1 MNKEIEKYLSELE
14 AKGYSKDLRRSSE
27 RVLNNLQLYL
37 QEAWLIKRWNE
48 AEETHLNSYLVHLK
62 KYTDQKASSLR
73 QTVSRIRRFFQ
84 WLYTSN
90 KVLANIAETFD
101 LPKAGHTLPHVP
113 TEAEISKIIEQC
125 DTEKAI
131 GVRNRSILETLYA
144 CGIRHG
150 ELYRLNMRDF
160 DGRTLRIREGKGKR
174 ERIVPLTDDRHGMAG
189 KIYCDGTSRAYER
202 SVLGKGPKPE
212 EKTGHESVRFVPVG
226 HGQKALLSADMEHR
240 KERFGSG
247 HDQRDR
253 SHLPPRLRDA
263 SSPPRSEPPP
273 HPETAR
279 TREPRHDT
287 NIHARRDLGHKKSGR
302 QSN

>member
-125 DTEKAI
+125 DTDKAI
-131 GVRNRSILETLYA
+131 GVRDRSILETLYA
-144 CGIRHG
+144 
-150 ELYRLNMRDF
+150 
-160 DGRTLRIREGKGKR
+160 
-174 ERIVPLTDDRHGMAG
+174 
-189 KIYCDGTSRAYER
+189 
-202 SVLGKGPKPE
+202 
-212 EKTGHESVRFVPVG
+212 
-226 HGQKALLSADMEHR
+226 LS
-240 KERFGSG
+240 
-247 HDQRDR
+247 
-253 SHLPPRLRDA
+253 L
-263 SSPPRSEPPP
+263 
-273 HPETAR
+273 
-279 TREPRHDT
+279 
-287 NIHARRDLGHKKSGR
+287 IHI
-302 QSN
+302 

>member
-125 DTEKAI
+125 DTDKAI
-131 GVRNRSILETLYA
+131 GVRDRSILETLYA

-174 ERIVPLTDDRHGMAG
+174 THRSPDRKRSPMDREIYRHIARRTD
-189 KIYCDGTSRAYER
+189 ER
-202 SVLGKGPKPE
+202 SLLGKRPKPE
-212 EKTGHESVRFVPVG
+212 EKTGHESDSFVPFRY
-226 HGQKALLSADMEHR
+226 GQA
-240 KERFGSG
+240 
-247 HDQRDR
+247 
-253 SHLPPRLRDA
+253 PRIRRYGA
-263 SSPPRSEPPP
+263 S
-273 HPETAR
+273 
-279 TREPRHDT
+279 
-287 NIHARRDLGHKKSGR
+287 
-302 QSN
+302 